1 MPYLTMRIFT
11 YLILLSLL
19 GSPSHALAQSSKK
32 KPVKA
37 VKKGWKKSGSSY
49 NPYLEKKAKNKPSA
63 RMARQDKKELE
74 RQKKAA
80 RKQMRRSKKKV
91 NK

>member
-1 MPYLTMRIFT
+1 MRIFT
-11 YLILLSLL
+11 YLILFCLLISPLS
-19 GSPSHALAQSSKK
+19 SLAQSSKK
-32 KPVKA
+32 KPVKT

-80 RKQMRRSKKKV
+80 RKQMRRSKKRL

>member
-1 MPYLTMRIFT
+1 MRLLTC
-11 YLILLSLL
+11 LLLSFILTAQVPAFAQ
-19 GSPSHALAQSSKK
+19 GSKR
-32 KPVKA
+32 KPVKS

-63 RMARQDKKELE
+63 RLARQDQKELQ

-80 RKQMRRSKKKV
+80 RKQMRRSKRSL

>member
-1 MPYLTMRIFT
+1 MKYFS
-11 YLILLSLL
+11 YILLAVFLATQV
-19 GSPSHALAQSSKK
+19 PALAQNSKR
-32 KPVKA
+32 KPVKQ

-49 NPYLEKKAKNKPSA
+49 NPYLKKKAKNKPSA
-63 RMARQDKKELE
+63 VMARQDKKELQ

-80 RKQMRRSKKKV
+80 RKQMRRSKKRL

>member
-1 MPYLTMRIFT
+1 MKYFS
-11 YLILLSLL
+11 YILLLVFL
-19 GSPSHALAQSSKK
+19 ATQVPALAQNSKR
-32 KPVKA
+32 KPVKQ

-49 NPYLEKKAKNKPSA
+49 NPYLKKKAKNKPSA
-63 RMARQDKKELE
+63 VMARQDKKELH

-80 RKQMRRSKKKV
+80 RKQMRRSKKRL

>member
-1 MPYLTMRIFT
+1 MKYLSYF
-11 YLILLSLL
+11 LLSLFL
-19 GSPSHALAQSSKK
+19 AVQFPAVAQGSKR
-32 KPVKA
+32 KPVKQ
-37 VKKGWKKSGSSY
+37 VKKGWKKSGTSY

-63 RMARQDKKELE
+63 VMARQDKKELK

-80 RKQMRRSKKKV
+80 KKQMRRSKKRL